1 MSRDRPDDRLGT
13 NLGYIVDTVK
23 KRTVPSPDP
32 IAIGPSHED
41 LDRDMLVGLIGR
53 HSALSG
59 RAGDGPKRWR
69 RGGGVWLFYLL
80 SPLGD
85 AWHDHR
91 LIASVTGTVL
101 LAAFAWCYLFL
112 VPKGWW
118 GLRQARFALAIVA
131 LLFVLCLA
139 ATAVIGF
146 SALNALVFVTASA
159 VMLLD
164 NRASVLFA
172 VAMAVA
178 ASVVP
183 QFIEPWHLTGVQ
195 WGQGAQIILAGLAV
209 FGFSRL
215 IRANHELAAA
225 RNEVAALA
233 AERERARIARDM
245 HDLLGHSLTTV
256 TVKAALA
263 GRLVDADP
271 ERAKAEIRDVE
282 RLARE
287 ALADVRA
294 TVSGFREVRLST
306 ELIAARQVLEAA
318 GIEAELPGVV
328 DNVEADLAGL
338 FGWVLREGVTNVVR
352 HSRAGRVVVIVEPRA
367 IEIVDDGMG
376 VVPGSEVTVPGQGG
390 NGLAGIAERTAS
402 VGGRMLSGS
411 PNGSGAGYRLRVEV
425 PA

>member
-1 MSRDRPDDRLGT
+1 
-13 NLGYIVDTVK
+13 
-23 KRTVPSPDP
+23 
-32 IAIGPSHED
+32 
-41 LDRDMLVGLIGR
+41 
-53 HSALSG
+53 
-59 RAGDGPKRWR
+59 
-69 RGGGVWLFYLL
+69 LFYLL

-85 AWHDHR
+85 AWHHHR
-91 LIASVTGTVL
+91 LIASITGTSL
-101 LAAFAWCYLFL
+101 LAAFAWAYLFL

-118 GLRQARFALAIVA
+118 GTRPAGFARAIVA
-131 LLFVLCLA
+131 LMLGLCVA

-164 NRASVLFA
+164 SRGSVVFA
-172 VAMAVA
+172 VLMAVA

-183 QFIEPWHLTGVQ
+183 RFIGPWHLSGIQ
-195 WGQGAQIILAGLAV
+195 WGQGAQILLAGLAV

-225 RNEVAALA
+225 RNQVAALA

-263 GRLVDADP
+263 GRLVDSDP

-294 TVSGFREVRLST
+294 TVSGFRDVRLST
-306 ELIAARQVLEAA
+306 ELISARQVLEAA

-328 DNVEADLAGL
+328 DNVEGDLAGL

-367 IEIVDDGMG
+367 IEIIDDGMG
-376 VVPGSEVTVPGQGG
+376 VSTGSELAVPGDGG

-402 VGGRMLSGS
+402 VGGRMLTGS
-411 PNGSGAGYRLRVEV
+411 PNGSGGGYRLRVEV

>member
-1 MSRDRPDDRLGT
+1 MSNHALQWATPDTR
-13 NLGYIVDTVK
+13 
-23 KRTVPSPDP
+23 
-32 IAIGPSHED
+32 
-41 LDRDMLVGLIGR
+41 GR
-53 HSALSG
+53 S
-59 RAGDGPKRWR
+59 GDGPKRWR
-69 RGGGVWLFYLL
+69 RGGGVWLLYLL
-80 SPLGD
+80 SPVGA
-85 AWHDHR
+85 AWHHHR
-91 LIASVTGTVL
+91 LVASIAGSAL
-101 LAAFAWCYLFL
+101 LAAFCWSYLFV
-112 VPKGWW
+112 VPKAWW
-118 GLRQARFALAIVA
+118 GARGAGNARLVTGWM
-131 LLFVLCLA
+131 LFLCLA

-146 SALNALVFVTASA
+146 SGLTALVFVTASA

-164 NRASVLFA
+164 NRGSIIFGVALAVL
-172 VAMAVA
+172 
-178 ASVVP
+178 SGVVP
-183 QFIEPWHLTGVQ
+183 QFIGPWHLHGIQ
-195 WGQGAQIILAGLAV
+195 WDQGAQVMLAGLAV

-225 RNEVAALA
+225 RNQVAVLA

-263 GRLVDADP
+263 GRLVDSDP
-271 ERAKAEIRDVE
+271 ERAKDEIRDVE

-294 TVSGFREVRLST
+294 TVSGFRDVRLST

-318 GIEAELPGVV
+318 GIEADLPGVV
-328 DNVEADLAGL
+328 DNVEGDLAGL

-352 HSRAGRVVVIVEPRA
+352 HSRAGRVVVTVEPRA

-376 VVPGSEVTVPGQGG
+376 TDALSTGTDLAVSAG

-402 VGGRMLSGS
+402 VGGQMVTGPRTS
-411 PNGSGAGYRLRVEV
+411 NGSGGHPGFRLRVEV